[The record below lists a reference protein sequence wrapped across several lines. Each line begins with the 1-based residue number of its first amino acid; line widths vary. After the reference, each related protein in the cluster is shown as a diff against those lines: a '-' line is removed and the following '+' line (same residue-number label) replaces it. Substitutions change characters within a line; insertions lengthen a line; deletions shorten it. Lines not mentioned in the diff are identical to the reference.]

1 MLGIPH
7 TINQVAELCLARD
20 LFQGFPHSPPIKYIS
35 FDTRTI
41 SRGSETLFVALST
54 SHRDGHDFL
63 ADAYRKG
70 VRNFIVDRNIPY
82 RQSNYAL
89 VDHTLEALQ
98 LWAMHH
104 RGKCNYPVIGITG
117 SNGKTTVKEWLA
129 TLLEWEFDVV
139 KSPLSYNS
147 QIGVP
152 ISVLQMR
159 PQASCAIIEAGISQ
173 PGEMEILAGIIQPT
187 IGILTHMGDAH
198 NNSFDSFEQKLTEKC
213 ALFSQV
219 STLICGSWQAP
230 VWEYVQNQFPEVLG
244 VGEKETDKLQ
254 VFSIEEAHS
263 VQVLKLRT
271 QDSQHQIHLPSGG
284 NAARENF
291 SLAVLAARELGLSWE
306 SVQSQAGKLFPVH
319 MRCEIITDNP
329 DITLIND
336 SYNSDLESVRT
347 AFHLLNSIE
356 AQPEKILI
364 LTDLQHLG
372 ENALAFHRDI
382 YQEAITLFGE
392 AKVITVGPIFGQ
404 IHTKHH
410 YPDTNSLL
418 KAIRYSDFLH
428 HTLLLKGARN
438 FKLERLLPLLNKKLN
453 ATYFRIDLDGLVHN
467 FKTLC
472 ARVPEGTKTMCVVK
486 ASSYGN
492 GTWEIA
498 RELEAAGADYLAV
511 AYTSEGIAL
520 RESQIHLPIM
530 VMNPDIDSIPGLL
543 QYQLEP
549 EVSNFQFLN
558 AYIQLARLSEG
569 QVYPIHLKL
578 ETGMGRLGFV
588 QEELGQLGQIL
599 AGEPLIQVVSLMSH
613 LVAADNPDEDD
624 FSHEQA
630 RRFFQMSSFLQQ
642 EMGIS
647 PLRHLLNSKGVLRFP
662 EYACEMVRL
671 GAGLYG
677 INTTDVESDLE
688 EIGGLYST
696 ISQIRDHP
704 EGVSIGYGR
713 AEYTR
718 QASRIATIA
727 LGYADGVP
735 RNLGVGCYAFLVRGK
750 KAPIFGRVCMDM
762 TMIDV
767 TDIPEAQAGDEVV
780 IFGRMGDHFLSV
792 EEMAQKAQTIPYEIL
807 VRISPRVRRIYM
819 KGG

>member
-7 TINQVAELCLARD
+7 TIQQVAELSLARD
-20 LFQGFPHSPPIKYIS
+20 LFQGFPAFPQIKYLS

-41 SRGSETLFVALST
+41 SRGAETIFIALKT
-54 SHRDGHDFL
+54 DHRDGHDFL
-63 ADAYRKG
+63 KDAYRKG
-70 VRNFIVDRNIPY
+70 VRNFIVDRKLPY
-82 RQSNYAL
+82 RDVNYAL
-89 VDHTLEALQ
+89 VANTLEALQ

-104 RGKCNYPVIGITG
+104 RLQFTYPVIGITG

-129 TLLEWEFDVV
+129 TLLEWELDVV

-152 ISVLQMR
+152 VSVLQLH
-159 PQASCAIIEAGISQ
+159 PQADCAIIEAGISQ
-173 PGEMEILAGIIQPT
+173 PEEMEILAGIIQPT
-187 IGILTHMGDAH
+187 MGILTHMGDAH
-198 NNSFDSFEQKLTEKC
+198 SHAFSSFEQKLEEKC

-219 STLICGSWQAP
+219 STLICGSVQTE
-230 VWEYVQNQFPEVLG
+230 VWEYVNKRFPHALG
-244 VGEKETDKLQ
+244 VGEKVSDALGIYLEKDDHETQTLQ
-254 VFSIEEAHS
+254 LAT
-263 VQVLKLRT
+263 K
-271 QDSQHQIHLPSGG
+271 DSKNRVALPIAGM
-284 NAARENF
+284 AARENF
-291 SLAVLAARELGLSWE
+291 SLAALAARLMGLSWE
-306 SVQSQAGKLFPVH
+306 SIQSQAQKLFPVH

-336 SYNSDLESVRT
+336 SYNSDLESVQT
-347 AFHLLNSIE
+347 AFHLLDSIE
-356 AQPEKILI
+356 AQPSKLLI
-364 LTDLQHLG
+364 LTDLQQLG
-372 ENALAFHRDI
+372 PNSLEYHRSI
-382 YQEAITLFGE
+382 YQEAIALFGE
-392 AKVITVGPIFGQ
+392 DSVFTIGPTFAQ
-404 IHTKHH
+404 VHPKHH
-410 YPDTNSLL
+410 FPDTESLL
-418 KAIRYSDFLH
+418 KAVSYSDFLH
-428 HTLLLKGARN
+428 HSVLLKGARA
-438 FKLERLLPLLNKKLN
+438 FRLERLLPLLNKKLN

-530 VMNPDIDSIPGLL
+530 VMNPDIDSIPALL

-549 EVSNFQFLN
+549 EVSNFRFLST
-558 AYIQLARLSEG
+558 YIRLARLSEG
-569 QVYPIHLKL
+569 DTYRIHLKL

-588 QEELGQLGQIL
+588 LEELDQLGQIL
-599 AGEPLIQVVSLMSH
+599 AEEPLIQVISLMSH
-613 LVAADNPDEDD
+613 LVAADDPKEDA

-630 RRFFQMSSFLQQ
+630 RRFLGMSVQLQQ
-642 EMGIS
+642 RLGIV
-647 PLRHLLNSKGVLRFP
+647 PFRHLLNSKGVLRFP
-662 EYACEMVRL
+662 EYAFEMVRL

-677 INTTDVESDLE
+677 INTTDVASDLE

-696 ISQIRDHP
+696 ISQVREHP

-713 AEYTR
+713 AAYTR
-718 QASRIATIA
+718 RPSRIATIA

-735 RNLGVGCYAFLVRGK
+735 RNLGVGNYSVLVRGK

-767 TDIPEAQAGDEVV
+767 TDIPEAHAGDEVV
-780 IFGRMGDHFLSV
+780 LFGKQGEHFLSV
-792 EEMAQKAQTIPYEIL
+792 EKMASKAQTIPYEIL